1 MSEMKFVTVEGIT
14 VHYTLDGLKE
24 GIPLVFINPLG
35 TDLRLWDKLIPHF
48 AGHFPIIRYDKRGHG
63 LSDCPPGPY
72 SIRDHSSDLAAL
84 LDHLQVKDVILIG
97 ISVGGMIALD
107 YAINHPDD
115 VKAMVLSDTSA
126 KIGTAEFWT
135 DRATAVHKNGLD
147 NMAETILG
155 RWFAPAFS
163 EQYPAEYQGYYNM
176 LTRMPAEG
184 YIATCQALGDADL
197 RDSLKAIK
205 AKTLVLCGAEDL
217 GTPPSVGRELAEA
230 LPEARFEQIEK
241 AAHLPCVEQPEVMAM
256 KIEQFLRENGYV

>member
-24 GIPLVFINPLG
+24 GIPLVFINSLG

-48 AGHFPIIRYDKRGHG
+48 AGYFPIIRYDKRGHG

-72 SIRDHSSDLAAL
+72 SIRDHSSDLVAL

-107 YAINHPDD
+107 YAINNPDD
-115 VKAMVLSDTSA
+115 VKAMVLSDTAA
-126 KIGTAEFWT
+126 KIGTAEFWNE
-135 DRATAVHKNGLD
+135 RVTAIQKNGLD
-147 NMAETILG
+147 NMAGAILE

-163 EQYPAEYQGYYNM
+163 EQYPAEYRGYYN
-176 LTRMPAEG
+176 LLARTPVEG

-197 RDSLKAIK
+197 REAIK
-205 AKTLVLCGAEDL
+205 VIRAKTLVLCGAEDL
-217 GTPPSVGRELAEA
+217 GTPPSVGRKLATA
-230 LPEARFEQIEK
+230 LPEARFEQIEE
-241 AAHLPCVEQPEVMAM
+241 AAHLPCVEQPQVMAK
-256 KIEQFLRENGYV
+256 KIEQFFRENGYV